1 MINEEHKQVI
11 YKAATIH
18 YSIIGKGQPVVLLHG
33 FGEDSSIWTHQ
44 ITFLK
49 NRFKLLVP
57 DLPGSGKSTMFKE
70 EVISMSDYALCIKTI
85 LEKEEIEKCTMIGHS
100 MGGYITMA
108 FAEKYPEYLT
118 SFGLFHSSAY
128 ADDADKIAT
137 RKKAIEFINK
147 NGAAAFLATS
157 IPGLF
162 KDAEKSSND
171 INNLLE
177 NGNNFS
183 PEALIQYYEA
193 MISRPDRT
201 NVLKNSNVPVLFILG
216 EHDKAV
222 PFKAGLEQST
232 LAKTTYVNILRRSA
246 HMGMLEETEKS
257 NRILGDFLQ
266 YQESK

>member
-1 MINEEHKQVI
+1 MDNAEDKKVMYEDAEIQYAVI
-11 YKAATIH
+11 G
-18 YSIIGKGQPVVLLHG
+18 SGQPVVLLHG
-33 FGEDSSIWTHQ
+33 FGEDSSIWAHQ
-44 ITFLK
+44 IAFLK

-57 DLPGSGKSTMFKE
+57 DLPGSGKSTLLKGE
-70 EVISMSDYALCIKTI
+70 AVSMSDYALCIKGI

-118 SFGLFHSSAY
+118 AFGLFHSSAY
-128 ADDADKIAT
+128 ADDTDKILT

-157 IPGLF
+157 ISGLF
-162 KDAEKSSND
+162 KDAEISRND

-183 PEALIQYYEA
+183 PQALIQYYEA

-201 NVLKNSNVPVLFILG
+201 DVLKNSKVPVLFILG
-216 EHDKAV
+216 EYDKAV
-222 PFKAGLEQST
+222 PFKSGLEQST

-257 NRILGDFLQ
+257 NKILADFLQ
-266 YQESK
+266 FQQSN